1 MWAVSFVQ
9 MEHLSV
15 QMETH
20 AVNFPQENGAVVHFH
35 KQSAAV
41 MEFTAV
47 LMDTL
52 AMLLMEPVVEKASIW
67 LF

>member
-1 MWAVSFVQ
+1 MA
-9 MEHLSV
+9 
-15 QMETH
+15 TH
-20 AVNFPQENGAVVHFH
+20 VVNFPQNNGVVVHFQ

-52 AMLLMEPVVEKASIW
+52 AMFLLDPVVKEAEVY

>member
-1 MWAVSFVQ
+1 
-9 MEHLSV
+9 
-15 QMETH
+15 METRV
-20 AVNFPQENGAVVHFH
+20 VNFPPDNGVVVHFQ

-52 AMLLMEPVVEKASIW
+52 AMFPLEPVVKKAKVYLCYQSCQHQRENQM
-67 LF
+67 

>member
-1 MWAVSFVQ
+1 
-9 MEHLSV
+9 
-15 QMETH
+15 METH
-20 AVNFPQENGAVVHFH
+20 VVNFPPDNGVVVHFQ

-52 AMLLMEPVVEKASIW
+52 AMFLLDPVVEKAKVYLCFQSCQHQRKSQM
-67 LF
+67 

>member
-1 MWAVSFVQ
+1 MWTVLFAQ

-20 AVNFPQENGAVVHFH
+20 AVSFLQENGVVVHFQ
-35 KQSAAV
+35 KQSAVV

-47 LMDTL
+47 QMDTL
-52 AMLLMEPVVEKASIW
+52 AMFLLEPVVKEAEV
-67 LF
+67 

>member
-1 MWAVSFVQ
+1 
-9 MEHLSV
+9 
-15 QMETH
+15 
-20 AVNFPQENGAVVHFH
+20 
-35 KQSAAV
+35 

-52 AMLLMEPVVEKASIW
+52 AMFLLEAVVKKAKVH

>member
-1 MWAVSFVQ
+1 
-9 MEHLSV
+9 MEYLSV
-15 QMETH
+15 QMETLV
-20 AVNFPQENGAVVHFH
+20 VNFLPDNGVVVLFR

-52 AMLLMEPVVEKASIW
+52 AMFLLEPVIEKAKVY
-67 LF
+67 LC

>member
-1 MWAVSFVQ
+1 

-20 AVNFPQENGAVVHFH
+20 AVSFLQENGVVVHFQ
-35 KQSAAV
+35 KQSAVV

-47 LMDTL
+47 QMDTL
-52 AMLLMEPVVEKASIW
+52 AMFLPEPVVKEAEV
-67 LF
+67 